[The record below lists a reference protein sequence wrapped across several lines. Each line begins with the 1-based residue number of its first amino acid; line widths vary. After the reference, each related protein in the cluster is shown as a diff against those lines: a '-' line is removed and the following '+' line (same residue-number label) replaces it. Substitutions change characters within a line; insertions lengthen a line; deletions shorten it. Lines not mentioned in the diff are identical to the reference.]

1 MSWNSPFPGQI
12 MKKTEF
18 DHIIDIGGI
27 NYHYRRF
34 PGSKKETIVLLHGF
48 ASSTYSWERIDRRLS
63 ALGYNVYSLDMKGFG
78 WSDKPTGA
86 DYNPETLMEEV
97 RAWMEELGLRGVTFV
112 GNSLGGGIASLLAFS
127 YPDLVKS
134 LVLIDAGGYRMRLPK
149 ILLLFK
155 APFAREVGR
164 LFYGRWIVRL
174 ILKEVFY
181 HGNWVSDEQVE
192 EYYLRMGTYNA
203 VGSQISFARTID
215 FDLYEIYMNRLS
227 EIRQKTLILWGKED
241 AWIPLEHGYRFRD
254 ALPNSILA
262 VIPECGHIPQEEKPE
277 IVLRLIHDFIE
288 GKKLQV
294 TADELGVLIP

>member
-12 MKKTEF
+12 MRKTEY
-18 DHIIDIGGI
+18 DHMIDIGGI
-27 NYHYRRF
+27 NYHYREY
-34 PGSKKETIVLLHGF
+34 PGKKEKVVLLHGF
-48 ASSTYSWERIDRRLS
+48 ASSTYSWEQIDRRLS
-63 ALGYNVYSLDMKGFG
+63 RLGYHVFALDMKGFG

-127 YPDLVKS
+127 YPDLIKR
-134 LVLIDAGGYRMRLPK
+134 LVLVDAGGFRMKLPYIIRL
-149 ILLLFK
+149 FN

-164 LFYGRWIVRL
+164 IIFGRWIVRL

-181 HGNWVSDEQVE
+181 HGKWVSDEQVE
-192 EYYLRMGTYNA
+192 EYYQRMSTFNA

-215 FDLYEIYMNRLS
+215 FDLYELYMRRLN
-227 EIRQKTLILWGKED
+227 EIKQKTLILWGRED
-241 AWIPLEHGYRFRD
+241 AWIPLEHGFRFQNE
-254 ALPNSILA
+254 LPNAELI

-277 IVLRLIHDFIE
+277 IVLRLIHDFIA
-288 GKKLQV
+288 GKKLV
-294 TADELGVLIP
+294 AVAAELGVLMP